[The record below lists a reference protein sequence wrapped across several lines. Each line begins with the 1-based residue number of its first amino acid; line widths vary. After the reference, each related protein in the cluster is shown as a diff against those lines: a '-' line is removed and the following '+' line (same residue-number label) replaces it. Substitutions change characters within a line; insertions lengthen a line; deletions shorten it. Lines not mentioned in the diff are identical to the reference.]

1 MKTNETKMIV
11 KYLDKQIKFPKINE
25 YSVFLKKLNETFSM
39 KNEEIESLKL
49 YKLDDDNDE
58 LLIENE
64 KDFNDNLETN
74 QNNEII
80 YIMKTKER
88 KKEKKVLEKNNKKI
102 KNIMVTPNEKKKVPI
117 VNNNIDYSKIE
128 KIIIEQNKILK
139 NEILEEVKKINLE
152 REKEL
157 KNNFK
162 KKINDIKGFLITLD
176 ETIKKNYDLNES
188 MIGNMNN
195 SQMDNKINSEQGVL
209 KNIEK
214 DIKKINS
221 SITNNTNFKNELEI
235 IKEKLN
241 EIMNEINNQS
251 IIVSKVKE
259 TQLQIQKDQ
268 SKNPQFKNLD
278 NIIKEEEEE
287 NENNYACH
295 FINENIELKYNYDD
309 LIKMKDYKFSL
320 NIKNTGNLS
329 WPKNSMI
336 YGKSEDN
343 ELDVESIINSNN
355 EVLPNQ
361 QINSIISLTFK
372 NIKNENKTYILPLK
386 LVFQDESINIK
397 QNLFKLQLTVEELKK
412 INDQSP
418 LNPLSDNK
426 LQDNNNEE
434 IINYVNKEP
443 MKRSFITPGNNLLKI
458 NYEKNH
464 NEVTE
469 EGNSDN
475 INNDKKVNYMNDD
488 NDNDNIEK
496 IDNFNILQNDDV
508 DDNEK
513 ENNNILV
520 QNNVNISQKIDN
532 NNIDI
537 GDNFV
542 NDDLFEKIKIKL
554 KEDYEFNNEIWN
566 DEELKEKIKQN
577 VNIDIKNILE
587 RNEEEGIEKIAEF
600 IGEELLDI

>member
-64 KDFNDNLETN
+64 EDFNDNLETN

-287 NENNYACH
+287 NEENNSNIKFKRANT
-295 FINENIELKYNYDD
+295 FIIPQVEGIIDKKPTINYKKKKPKNYNIFEKGNLLSESIEINNENF
-309 LIKMKDYKFSL
+309 KD
-320 NIKNTGNLS
+320 N
-329 WPKNSMI
+329 
-336 YGKSEDN
+336 
-343 ELDVESIINSNN
+343 
-355 EVLPNQ
+355 
-361 QINSIISLTFK
+361 
-372 NIKNENKTYILPLK
+372 
-386 LVFQDESINIK
+386 
-397 QNLFKLQLTVEELKK
+397 LKK
-412 INDQSP
+412 
-418 LNPLSDNK
+418 K
-426 LQDNNNEE
+426 A
-434 IINYVNKEP
+434 
-443 MKRSFITPGNNLLKI
+443 
-458 NYEKNH
+458 
-464 NEVTE
+464 
-469 EGNSDN
+469 
-475 INNDKKVNYMNDD
+475 
-488 NDNDNIEK
+488 
-496 IDNFNILQNDDV
+496 
-508 DDNEK
+508 
-513 ENNNILV
+513 
-520 QNNVNISQKIDN
+520 
-532 NNIDI
+532 
-537 GDNFV
+537 
-542 NDDLFEKIKIKL
+542 FELRMKL
-554 KEDYEFNNEIWN
+554 KS
-566 DEELKEKIKQN
+566 KKK
-577 VNIDIKNILE
+577 
-587 RNEEEGIEKIAEF
+587 
-600 IGEELLDI
+600 

>member
-64 KDFNDNLETN
+64 EDFNENLEPN
-74 QNNEII
+74 KNNEII
-80 YIMKTKER
+80 YIIKTKGR
-88 KKEKKVLEKNNKKI
+88 KKEQNGKI
-102 KNIMVTPNEKKKVPI
+102 KIKSISITPQNEKKKVPL
-117 VNNNIDYSKIE
+117 VNNINNIDYSRIE
-128 KIIIEQNKILK
+128 KIITEQNKKLK
-139 NEILEEVKKINLE
+139 DEILEEVKKINLE

-157 KNNFK
+157 KKNFK

-221 SITNNTNFKNELEI
+221 SITNNTNFKNELDI

-336 YGKSEDN
+336 YGKTKDN
-343 ELDVESIINSNN
+343 ELEVKSIINNNN
-355 EVLPNQ
+355 EVSPKQ
-361 QINSIISLTFK
+361 QINPIISLTLQ
-372 NIKNENKTYILPLK
+372 NIKNKDKTYNLPLK
-386 LVFQDESINIK
+386 LVFPNESSNIK
-397 QNLFKLQLTVEELKK
+397 QNKFNLQFSIQKSKK
-412 INDQSP
+412 EIDYSINETP
-418 LNPLSDNK
+418 KFISD
-426 LQDNNNEE
+426 NNEE
-434 IINYVNKEP
+434 
-443 MKRSFITPGNNLLKI
+443 
-458 NYEKNH
+458 YES
-464 NEVTE
+464 
-469 EGNSDN
+469 SDN
-475 INNDKKVNYMNDD
+475 
-488 NDNDNIEK
+488 
-496 IDNFNILQNDDV
+496 
-508 DDNEK
+508 
-513 ENNNILV
+513 
-520 QNNVNISQKIDN
+520 SS
-532 NNIDI
+532 
-537 GDNFV
+537 
-542 NDDLFEKIKIKL
+542 
-554 KEDYEFNNEIWN
+554 
-566 DEELKEKIKQN
+566 
-577 VNIDIKNILE
+577 
-587 RNEEEGIEKIAEF
+587 
-600 IGEELLDI
+600 